1 MINTA
6 ETSSA
11 KTPAKR
17 KSAFRSVA
25 LPAEHGGWGFLLE
38 PILLGLIAFPSWAGL
53 ALGVAASGVFL
64 LDQPLKIAV
73 KDSLRGKRYPRTAL
87 AERMTMVYGGLAVG
101 GLILALMGT
110 AQPFWG
116 VIFGALP
123 LALLKVIAGTQNQG
137 RALSAEIGG
146 ALALAGAAA
155 AITLAGGASLT
166 TALAAWLALGLRD
179 ISSIL
184 YVRARLRLLRG
195 EPTSV
200 RAALIAHL
208 IGLVILLGITIG
220 GVWNWLAPL
229 AGLIL
234 LIRAGWWLRADQPPV
249 RAPVVGFQE
258 MTMGITFALL
268 VGISI

>member
-1 MINTA
+1 MIETA
-6 ETSSA
+6 QANPA

-38 PILLGLIAFPSWAGL
+38 PILLGLIAFPSWAGV

-73 KDSLRGKRYPRTAL
+73 KDALRGKRYPRTTL
-87 AERMTMVYGGLAVG
+87 AERMSVVYGGLAVG
-101 GLILALMGT
+101 GLILALIW
-110 AQPFWG
+110 AVQPFWG
-116 VIFGALP
+116 VILGALP

-137 RALSAEIGG
+137 RVLSAEIGG

-155 AITLAGGASLT
+155 AITLAGGAALT

-179 ISSIL
+179 VSSIL

-200 RAALIAHL
+200 RTALIAHL
-208 IGLVILLGITIG
+208 AGLVILLGIAIG

-229 AGLIL
+229 AGVIL
-234 LIRAGWWLRADQPPV
+234 LIRAGWWLRADQRPV

-258 MTMGITFALL
+258 MTVGIIFALL
-268 VGISI
+268 VGMSI